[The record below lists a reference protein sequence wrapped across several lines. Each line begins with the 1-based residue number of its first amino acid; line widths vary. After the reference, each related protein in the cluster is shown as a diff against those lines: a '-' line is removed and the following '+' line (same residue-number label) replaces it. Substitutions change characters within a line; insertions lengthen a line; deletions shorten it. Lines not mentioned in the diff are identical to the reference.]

1 LRKRFSMLFRE
12 LLKKQLL
19 LKNIITEDDWETWSN
34 DIIFEFA
41 RDNHFSELKDAEM
54 LREKLQSLDQVQNYV
69 GEYFSKEWVMKNI
82 LKFDD
87 DEISLMTKQIN
98 KEMPENDEVEA
109 HNTEVNDQIQ
119 ADRDAAAAD
128 REAKAAKSAQ

>member
-1 LRKRFSMLFRE
+1 MLFRE